1 MEKALTTILRQDRV
15 RGDHVD
21 TTHLS
26 SRRSLSLRLPVR
38 VRTASQAEMQTS
50 AVTRDSS
57 TGLYTLSC
65 RDREKI

>member
-1 MEKALTTILRQDRV
+1 MLTPR
-15 RGDHVD
+15 
-21 TTHLS
+21 HLS